1 MIEYKITSD
10 ENTYDIEIK
19 RAMLANNAFIC
30 LYEMTQI
37 FRQYMK
43 YEDIDEITYEV
54 VEKMR
59 MEYMEILDDNAI
71 NLDYY
76 YS

>member
-1 MIEYKITSD
+1 
-10 ENTYDIEIK
+10 
-19 RAMLANNAFIC
+19 MLLLAC

-43 YEDIDEITYEV
+43 YEDIDETTYKV